1 MPPDLAPLLQLGAVG
16 CTLAFVL
23 VRLEARLRSVEDAQD
38 RQTRA
43 LLLLTLANNNLT
55 PRMRREA
62 EALAEEVQ
70 AAEKERRR

>member
-1 MPPDLAPLLQLGAVG
+1 MPPDLAPLLQLGGIGA
-16 CTLAFVL
+16 CLAFVL
-23 VRLEARLRSVEDAQD
+23 VRLEARLRAVEDAQD

-70 AAEKERRR
+70 IAEKERRR